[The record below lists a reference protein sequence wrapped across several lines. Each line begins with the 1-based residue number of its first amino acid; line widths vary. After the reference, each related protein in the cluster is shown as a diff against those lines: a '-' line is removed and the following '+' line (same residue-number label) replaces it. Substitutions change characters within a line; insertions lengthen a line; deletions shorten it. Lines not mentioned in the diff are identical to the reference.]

1 MDSLQI
7 QKIID
12 HDKESKN
19 IFGGVLAY
27 DELPK
32 KVKWPSCYII
42 NTDIRSKPGTHWL
55 AVYYNKN
62 GMAEFFD
69 SFAMGPEFYKLADY
83 LLKTSKSCIFNT
95 LQIQSLDSD
104 YCGIY
109 AVLFILFRCKKVSF
123 RDFLLNF
130 NLDTF
135 KNDKEIKKLFDM
147 FN

>member
-42 NTDIRSKPGTHWL
+42 NTDIS
-55 AVYYNKN
+55 
-62 GMAEFFD
+62 
-69 SFAMGPEFYKLADY
+69 
-83 LLKTSKSCIFNT
+83 
-95 LQIQSLDSD
+95 
-104 YCGIY
+104 
-109 AVLFILFRCKKVSF
+109 
-123 RDFLLNF
+123 
-130 NLDTF
+130 
-135 KNDKEIKKLFDM
+135 
-147 FN
+147 